1 MKILVTGGTGFIGY
15 HVVELLLEKGHSI
28 TILGR
33 KNNKKLPSGVVFAL
47 ADLQDYE
54 SVSEA
59 VSKVD
64 AVIHLAAQNGSE
76 CSSFPDELLITT
88 NIIGSLNIFD
98 ACRYFKKT
106 CVYGSLGNHSNQSLY
121 AITKSTTE
129 RFALM
134 YNKEHGTRIIITRIF
149 NTFGERPELNLNEN
163 LISSIILAAIENKPI
178 KMLDG
183 SAQKYDFI
191 YVKDVAE
198 MLLSAIENDEIN
210 PMDLWHIG
218 TTKCSNIL
226 DIVYLILKLTGSKS
240 IIDSTLEKKLEGNF
254 SGQCADPSKLIVP
267 DYQFTAIED
276 GLLSTLKNLNQ
287 EQSYLNISNFR

>member
-226 DIVYLILKLTGSKS
+226 DIVYLILKLK
-240 IIDSTLEKKLEGNF
+240 
-254 SGQCADPSKLIVP
+254 
-267 DYQFTAIED
+267 
-276 GLLSTLKNLNQ
+276 
-287 EQSYLNISNFR
+287 